1 MSFSRMICRWRSSGD
16 SNPNSNPYPD
26 LSRTFPA
33 RPVADQDPARRL
45 ASMPGLL
52 PVPTH
57 AQQGGRHRA
66 GAVTESPP
74 SAKPLHACKCSPR
87 RPPSSQV
94 PLLHAL
100 WQQSHARGYGSSRA
114 GAPITAP
121 YVPPTAPRVPARVPM
136 GASEMRTLDIMQ
148 PANRNMNGYI
158 FGGFLM
164 RRALE
169 VAWLS
174 SGRAAACMQVLT
186 TAPTLFTGR
195 MALGTQALR
204 PCGEVRWAR

>member
-1 MSFSRMICRWRSSGD
+1 
-16 SNPNSNPYPD
+16 
-26 LSRTFPA
+26 
-33 RPVADQDPARRL
+33 
-45 ASMPGLL
+45 
-52 PVPTH
+52 
-57 AQQGGRHRA
+57 
-66 GAVTESPP
+66 
-74 SAKPLHACKCSPR
+74 LHACKCSPR

-121 YVPPTAPRVPARVPM
+121 YVPPTVPRVPARVPM

-195 MALGTQALR
+195 MALSTQALR

>member
-1 MSFSRMICRWRSSGD
+1 MQVLTTAPASSQV
-16 SNPNSNPYPD
+16 PF
-26 LSRTFPA
+26 L
-33 RPVADQDPARRL
+33 RL
-45 ASMPGLL
+45 LEA
-52 PVPTH
+52 
-57 AQQGGRHRA
+57 
-66 GAVTESPP
+66 E
-74 SAKPLHACKCSPR
+74 PLHACKCSPR

-121 YVPPTAPRVPARVPM
+121 YVPTTAPRVPARVPM

>member
-1 MSFSRMICRWRSSGD
+1 MAFVKTS
-16 SNPNSNPYPD
+16 
-26 LSRTFPA
+26 
-33 RPVADQDPARRL
+33 
-45 ASMPGLL
+45 
-52 PVPTH
+52 
-57 AQQGGRHRA
+57 GRHRA
-66 GAVTESPP
+66 GAVTESPS

-94 PLLHAL
+94 PLLRLLEAEPLHACKCSPRRPSSSQVPLLHAL
-100 WQQSHARGYGSSRA
+100 WQQSHARGYGSSWA

-121 YVPPTAPRVPARVPM
+121 YVPTTAPRVPARVPM

-186 TAPTLFTGR
+186 TAPTLFTGS
-195 MALGTQALR
+195 MALSTQALR